1 MMIVITEKIPK
12 PHGFGIFVSNLN
24 RKNESALG
32 AVIRH
37 VKTVFTR
44 ENRGIE

>member
-1 MMIVITEKIPK
+1 MNKRKSRK
-12 PHGFGIFVSNLN
+12 PNGF
-24 RKNESALG
+24 RDKTQDKKSALG

-37 VKTVFTR
+37 VKTVFLR